1 MDTVILQYCDD
12 IVIAEES
19 FEDIESY
26 IVLLMSL
33 LQNISIRVEG
43 NLEEKKEEQEQRDS
57 VEEEFSCDPEEY

>member
-33 LQNISIRVEG
+33 I
-43 NLEEKKEEQEQRDS
+43 
-57 VEEEFSCDPEEY
+57 